1 MHPHEP
7 TSLYAHEYRKS
18 INLDIS
24 ARCPLQCPR
33 CRREDYKIAG
43 RKPPGHDLSLKDFD
57 KILFYFNSI
66 LFCGQA
72 SDPTAH
78 PLFHDFLRRS
88 YEEGVYV
95 CIATAASHR
104 KEDWYREAFRIN
116 PKAIWRFGI
125 DGLPEESNLYRINQ
139 DGKYLWRMALIAK
152 EMGLKVEQQCIVF
165 SYNEGHI
172 NEVEKHATDAGIVF
186 LKLYSS
192 RWNNEDPY
200 QPKLEGNFVKWQN

>member
-1 MHPHEP
+1 MEKQR
-7 TSLYAHEYRKS
+7 EGRKYFYINNK

-24 ARCPLQCPR
+24 ARCSLQCPR
-33 CRREDYKIAG
+33 CRREDYRLAG
-43 RKPPGHDLSLKDFD
+43 RKPPGHDLSLEDFD
-57 KILFYFNSI
+57 KIIAHFKSI
-66 LFCGQA
+66 IFCGQI

-88 YEEGVYV
+88 YEENINICV
-95 CIATAASHR
+95 ATAASHR

-116 PKAIWRFGI
+116 PKAKWRFGI
-125 DGLPEESNLYRINQ
+125 DGLPEESQLYRVNQ
-139 DGKYLWRMALIAK
+139 DGEYLWRMALIAK

-172 NEVEKHATDAGIVF
+172 DEVEKHATDAGITF

-192 RWNNEDPY
+192 RWNENDVY
-200 QPKLEGNFVKWQN
+200 QPTAKGNFVKWQN